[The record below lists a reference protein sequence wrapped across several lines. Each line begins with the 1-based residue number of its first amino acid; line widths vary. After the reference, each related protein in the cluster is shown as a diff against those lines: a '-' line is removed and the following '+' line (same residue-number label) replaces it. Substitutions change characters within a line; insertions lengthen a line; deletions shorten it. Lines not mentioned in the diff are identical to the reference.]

1 MVFVKVKER
10 INDINTLL
18 SDKKSLLLIAK
29 ILASFSGGILCAVP
43 SFFESFSPFAAAL
56 PAALSPAFS
65 ISCATGA
72 ILGIF
77 VFQSGISA
85 FRYFATVLTS
95 TAILH
100 ISLYYLDIKRE
111 KLLRPLCPGIC
122 SLIVNFA
129 FLFSQKFSAD
139 LLLCTAAE
147 TVLTAISVPVFSV
160 GTKLIFRDKPT
171 DSDPDDKE
179 LLFGIITVSVLTAGL
194 RGLGVLGESAAILIF
209 VCEILFF
216 TFKKSFF
223 GAAAAGVCGAFA
235 VALRGEADFMCACL
249 ALCGVLCP
257 MLHCAH
263 RYKTALISVGIC
275 FCGCAFGEYTEFFPT
290 FSAVV
295 LGAATMS
302 VVPDKIFQ
310 NRLNRGEQTLTDTS
324 AIPLRA
330 KEISAAVEN
339 LGDCVN
345 AVRKTLRPMVAPEL
359 TTALFNAGQKVC
371 EKCEIKE
378 SCINTIRKSS
388 DLHYGR
394 IAAALRENRLDNSA
408 FPENFESTCYR
419 SEQMKNTMKQAYF
432 VYCTNVNSHNKISR
446 LQEITGNQLKNFG
459 SIIAPL
465 CASAI
470 NSGAVSS
477 KNSRACTVCAEEM
490 GIEIDSARLCT
501 NRAGHEYFNL
511 TFKKPRDNFN
521 VTKLTE
527 SLRRETG
534 FELDF
539 PTLVQKDD
547 IYTLIFKQKP
557 KVRFKIAAAVK
568 PASPDS
574 VSGDYYRSFKDSF
587 SRQVVLLSDGMGTG
601 TRAAVDSAFT
611 CETFCNLL
619 KSGLDVKTAASAV
632 NCAMLMKSTDES
644 LATVDL
650 FIADPINSTIEV
662 YKCGAAPSFIL
673 RGGKAS
679 VLEAE
684 SAPMGILDKVD
695 MARSEI
701 PVSKGDIYLT
711 VSDGITGESWGW
723 ISAELKT
730 YRAENPTDLAKHIL
744 RCACDRMLGKRADD
758 MTVIALMVE

>member
-1 MVFVKVKER
+1 MKTKEK
-10 INDINTLL
+10 INSINELL
-18 SDKKSLLLIAK
+18 SDKKSVLLMAK
-29 ILASFSGGILCAVP
+29 IVISFAGGILCAVP
-43 SFFESFSPFAAAL
+43 CFMGNFSPFAAAL

-65 ISCATGA
+65 IPCAVGA

-100 ISLYYLDIKRE
+100 ISLYYLSIEKE

-139 LLLCTAAE
+139 SVFSAVAE
-147 TVLTAISVPVFSV
+147 TAITTVSVPVFSV
-160 GTKLIFRDKPT
+160 GIGLLFRNKST
-171 DSDPDDKE
+171 DFDPSEKE
-179 LLFGIITVSVLTAGL
+179 LLFAIITLSALTGGL
-194 RGLGVLGESAAILIF
+194 RGVGIIGEFAAIFIF
-209 VCEILFF
+209 VCGILFF

-223 GAAAAGVCGAFA
+223 GGAVTGVCGAFA
-235 VALRGEADFMCACL
+235 LALGGEADFMCACF
-249 ALCGVLCP
+249 AFCGILCP
-257 MLHCAH
+257 MLYSVH
-263 RYKTALISVGIC
+263 RYKTSLLLTGIC
-275 FCGCAFGEYTEFFPT
+275 FFGCVFGEYTDFFPT
-290 FSAVV
+290 LPAVTLGATVMAVV
-295 LGAATMS
+295 PENFFRNGLSHSEQA
-302 VVPDKIFQ
+302 VV
-310 NRLNRGEQTLTDTS
+310 DTS

-330 KEISAAVEN
+330 KEISSAVEN

-345 AVRKTLRPMVAPEL
+345 TVRKTLRPMVATEL

-371 EKCEIKE
+371 SRCEIRD
-378 SCINTIRKSS
+378 SCINSIRKNT
-388 DLHYGR
+388 DIHYGR
-394 IAAALRENRLDNSA
+394 IAAALNENRLDDSD
-408 FPENFESTCYR
+408 FPENFKNTCYQ
-419 SEQMKNTMKQAYF
+419 SEQMKNAMKQAYF
-432 VYCTNVNSHNKISR
+432 VYCTNINSQNKISR

-459 SIIAPL
+459 SIIAPI

-470 NSGAVSS
+470 NSGAISS
-477 KNSRACTVCAEEM
+477 KDSRACAVCAEEM
-490 GIEIDSARLCT
+490 GILIDSARLCT

-511 TFKKPRDNFN
+511 TFKKPKDNFN

-527 SLRRETG
+527 KLRRETG

-557 KVRFKIAAAVK
+557 KVSFKIAAAVK

-587 SRQVVLLSDGMGTG
+587 SRQVVMLSDGMGTG

-619 KSGLDVKTAASAV
+619 KAGLDVKTAASAV

-650 FIADPINSTIEV
+650 FIADPIDSTLEI

-673 RGGKAS
+673 RNGRVS

-695 MARSEI
+695 MAKSEI
-701 PVSKGDIYLT
+701 GISKGDIYLT
-711 VSDGITGESWGW
+711 VSDGITQESWGW

-730 YRAENPTDLAKHIL
+730 FPAQSPAHLAKHIL